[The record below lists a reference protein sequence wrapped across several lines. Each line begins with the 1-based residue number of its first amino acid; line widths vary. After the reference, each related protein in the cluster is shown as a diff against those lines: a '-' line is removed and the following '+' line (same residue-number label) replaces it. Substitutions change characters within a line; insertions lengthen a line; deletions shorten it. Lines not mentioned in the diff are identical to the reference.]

1 MAPAQETET
10 NKRNKPRSSSLATK
24 RVSPTAVGPGA
35 RAEDTPRQTLQA
47 AHIPQ
52 HGGTPRDDPSQ
63 RVRRRRQDMW
73 LGVAVSHGGCLS
85 HSSCVSPLSWRGS
98 VGCRADT
105 KARCPESLR
114 SRPRMCGISFLG
126 QPLTPAL
133 GLGVAWGNQGPG
145 RPAGSA
151 GMSLPTP
158 SFSPDAAA
166 ELVPGARGHLE
177 TLTDSSR
184 GPCQRQRL
192 WQSPGSSLLA
202 LHGLWAPHMRPWGA
216 RGWTPAG
223 ALLLTPPSTSPCLG
237 STHPAQLH
245 PARIHLPGSP
255 RFPK

>member
-1 MAPAQETET
+1 MAGSCCFPWWMPFPQQLCF
-10 NKRNKPRSSSLATK
+10 SSLLEGLGGVQGRHQSPVP
-24 RVSPTAVGPGA
+24 RVAAEPPKDVRHLLPGA
-35 RAEDTPRQTLQA
+35 T
-47 AHIPQ
+47 
-52 HGGTPRDDPSQ
+52 
-63 RVRRRRQDMW
+63 
-73 LGVAVSHGGCLS
+73 S
-85 HSSCVSPLSWRGS
+85 HSCFGAGS
-98 VGCRADT
+98 
-105 KARCPESLR
+105 
-114 SRPRMCGISFLG
+114 
-126 QPLTPAL
+126 
-133 GLGVAWGNQGPG
+133 GLGEPWPWP
-145 RPAGSA
+145 PAGSA